1 MEDLLQLATDLHA
14 QAAGRVS
21 TGELNRVLEKALQT
35 RGPSSRGQRAR
46 LKYATQADVHP
57 PTFVLFVNDKR
68 LIGKDYLRYLENR
81 IRDAFPFPEVP
92 VRIVLRD
99 KNDPEEDRRDR

>member
-1 MEDLLQLATDLHA
+1 MVL
-14 QAAGRVS
+14 
-21 TGELNRVLEKALQT
+21 VLEKALQT